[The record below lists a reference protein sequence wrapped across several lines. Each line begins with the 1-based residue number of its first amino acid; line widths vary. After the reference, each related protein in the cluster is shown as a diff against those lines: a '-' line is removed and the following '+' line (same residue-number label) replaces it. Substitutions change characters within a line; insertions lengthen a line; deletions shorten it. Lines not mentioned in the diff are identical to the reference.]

1 MPLTKS
7 QMDKY
12 KKAFQPENIK
22 KGLAGDALYLH
33 KLYTNLI
40 REGKY
45 QGGELLIDIVP
56 IKGKENN
63 ARYNAIDL
71 FINSSDASGLASS
84 LKQDNL
90 EQVIANQ
97 MSMEDIERNYEE
109 IKQGRMPV
117 SSKEPSMGESKKLS
131 GRRVK
136 GKTIEKGGR
145 VVRKMDF
152 GKPPGSKEKEPMM
165 TTPPESEVEEDTPNL
180 RGATKR
186 MKAFEEPRE
195 GEKVTPPMTSPE
207 GVTAPTYPVKT
218 TNKGPEQRVEQKSN
232 LRGGMREAKAK
243 RKEAEARL
251 EATLESIPGDIPPAE
266 EVIPP
271 MEGERKNVEMDISN
285 SGRGVENSV
294 SKVEGGGGP
303 TIYDTIPKE
312 KLITEGKSVK
322 QLKMDI
328 LYFFKRF
335 SKELKNVKVDRKN
348 NNLAYL
354 QAKHKEIVAKLKAG
368 QTEKPTEK
376 IGVIISAPDF
386 IKQKLKEI
394 ILENTINGLTIQ
406 DMIINI
412 EGKEAQQSSDTGKYE
427 FKEGPDGKP
436 RAKEEPI
443 YRHIPEVNTSQSQ
456 RMKARIPNTATK
468 YRGLEQTAKQEVRQN
483 PFSKPQKTIRL
494 KYSY

>member
-7 QMDKY
+7 QSKKY
-12 KKAFQPENIK
+12 KKALQPENIK
-22 KGLAGDALYLH
+22 KGLAQDEMYLH
-33 KLYTNLI
+33 TLYTNLM
-40 REGKY
+40 REGNYDYSKTTPLI
-45 QGGELLIDIVP
+45 ELLQV
-56 IKGKENN
+56 KGKEAGVRYGAVDDFVFGYDLDPLLKVLKVENIQEITGDRPLMSREDLARNN
-63 ARYNAIDL
+63 QEV
-71 FINSSDASGLASS
+71 INKL
-84 LKQDNL
+84 
-90 EQVIANQ
+90 
-97 MSMEDIERNYEE
+97 MEE
-109 IKQGRMPV
+109 GV
-117 SSKEPSMGESKKLS
+117 GKEP
-131 GRRVK
+131 
-136 GKTIEKGGR
+136 IA
-145 VVRKMDF
+145 
-152 GKPPGSKEKEPMM
+152 
-165 TTPPESEVEEDTPNL
+165 TPPESEEDTPNL

-186 MKAFEEPRE
+186 MEAFEDPKE
-195 GEKVTPPMTSPE
+195 GEKVTPQMTSPE
-207 GVTAPTYPVKT
+207 GVTATTYPVKT
-218 TNKGPEQRVEQKSN
+218 TNTSPEQRQEQKSN
-232 LRGGMREAKAK
+232 VGGDIQEAEGK

-251 EATLESIPGDIPPAE
+251 EATLESIPGDIPPME
-266 EVIPP
+266 KVIPP
-271 MEGERKNVEMDISN
+271 VDRERKNVEMNISN

-312 KLITEGKSVK
+312 KLITEGKSVN

-376 IGVIISAPDF
+376 VGVIISAPDF